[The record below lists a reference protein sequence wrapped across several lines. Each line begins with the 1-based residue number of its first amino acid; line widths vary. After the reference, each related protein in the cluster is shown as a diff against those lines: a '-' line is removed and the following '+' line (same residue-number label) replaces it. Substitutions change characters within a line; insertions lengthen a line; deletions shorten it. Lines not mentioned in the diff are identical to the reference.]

1 MVEGSGEMKLI
12 PDFKMTPFS
21 RTAWVS
27 GAAKQTWEQA
37 IQDCAALVSE
47 LEIES
52 VAAGQRPCSWQ
63 TIARA
68 SLPDFARRCAEKGLI
83 VLPVRFVGAFSGFVH
98 YTPEGD
104 ASVYNIIARRL
115 EDALRFREAFE
126 KGDHEVQGEMLGFPK
141 CCREAFAA
149 NWKAGYF
156 DPIWQS
162 AIAGSREWIAGHNG
176 VNLVSVFAHPFS
188 NPLLRYIGLRVGF
201 HIPHSF
207 RCGETIAAGVERL
220 KLAKDKGLAKILES
234 LLSMPM
240 RAELLHGILTV
251 RTPIFYLI
259 NYSVPT
265 EEKYI
270 IEVSGDF
277 IPKEGAWPVQAKK

>member
-1 MVEGSGEMKLI
+1 MK
-12 PDFKMTPFS
+12 
-21 RTAWVS
+21 REA
-27 GAAKQTWEQA
+27 
-37 IQDCAALVSE
+37 
-47 LEIES
+47 
-52 VAAGQRPCSWQ
+52 
-63 TIARA
+63 
-68 SLPDFARRCAEKGLI
+68 LPDFVKRCAEKGLS
-83 VLPVRFVGAFSGFVH
+83 VLPVKWIGDLNGFLH
-98 YTPEGD
+98 YTPEGNT
-104 ASVYNIIARRL
+104 SVYNIIARRL

-141 CCREAFAA
+141 CCREAFAV

-162 AIAGSREWIAGHNG
+162 AISDYPLLMPEGNHLRTID
-176 VNLVSVFAHPFS
+176 AHPFS

-201 HIPHSF
+201 HISHSF
-207 RCGETIAAGVERL
+207 NCAETIKAGIERL
-220 KLAKDKGLAKILES
+220 SLAKDQGLAKILES

-251 RTPIFYLI
+251 RTPLFYLI
-259 NYSVPT
+259 TYSVPT

-277 IPKEGAWPVQAKK
+277 IPKEGTWLGLAKK

>member
-1 MVEGSGEMKLI
+1 MKLI
-12 PDFKMTPFS
+12 ENFNMTPFT

-27 GAAKQTWEQA
+27 SAAKQTWEQA

-63 TIARA
+63 TMKRE
-68 SLPDFARRCAEKGLI
+68 SLPDFVKRCAEKGLS
-83 VLPVRFVGAFSGFVH
+83 VLPVKWIGDLNGFLH
-98 YTPEGD
+98 YTPEGNT
-104 ASVYNIIARRL
+104 SVYNIIARKL

-126 KGDHEVQGEMLGFPK
+126 KGDHEAQGEMLGFPK

-162 AIAGSREWIAGHNG
+162 AISDYPLTMPEENRLRTID
-176 VNLVSVFAHPFS
+176 AHPFS

-207 RCGETIAAGVERL
+207 RCADTIAAGIERL
-220 KLAKDKGLAKILES
+220 SLAKDQGLVKILES

-240 RAELLHGILTV
+240 RAELFHGILTV
-251 RTPIFYLI
+251 RTPLFYLI
-259 NYSVPT
+259 TYSVPT

-270 IEVSGDF
+270 IEVNGDF
-277 IPKEGAWPVQAKK
+277 IPKEGAWPGLAKK